1 MKIIKL
7 QTHFLQISNQ
17 NFGKILQLE
26 IYCFR
31 PIKEHLMPLIGII
44 VEKYPTAHYRLN
56 RYPTAHYRLNRY
68 PTAHYRL
75 NRYPT
80 AHYRLNRY

>member
-7 QTHFLQISNQ
+7 KKHFLEISNQ

-26 IYCFR
+26 IYYFR
-31 PIKEHLMPLIGII
+31 PIKEHLMHLIGII

-56 RYPTAHYRLNRY
+56 RYPTAH
-68 PTAHYRL
+68 TG
-75 NRYPT
+75 
-80 AHYRLNRY
+80 